1 MNKCSVYVS
10 NMESKYEGQ
19 YDLREG
25 YLEVMIF
32 DYYGDI
38 DEYTP
43 IGSEVSYK
51 NIYIADLLNRKF
63 MFSSRFHRVCGKNGL
78 TQYQKYKT
86 DFYLATKK
94 ENDFE
99 TFFHDINING
109 VILYN
114 SVLNLSLIHI

>member
-32 DYYGDI
+32 GYCGDV

-43 IGSEVSYK
+43 IVSEVAYK

-63 MFSSRFHRVCGKNGL
+63 MFSARFHRVGAKNGL

-86 DFYLATKK
+86 DFYLATEK

-99 TFFHDINING
+99 AFFHDINIKG
-109 VILYN
+109 LFYIILY
-114 SVLNLSLIHI
+114 